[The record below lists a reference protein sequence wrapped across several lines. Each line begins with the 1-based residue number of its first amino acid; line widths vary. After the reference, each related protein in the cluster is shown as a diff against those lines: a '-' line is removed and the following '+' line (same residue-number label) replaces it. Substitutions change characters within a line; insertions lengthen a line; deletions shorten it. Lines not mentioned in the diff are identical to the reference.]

1 MIYLRIERLAVRRG
15 KPKYIDREYSLE
27 LSGICAMGIGKM
39 LAATWRTL
47 KLTRKS
53 DREEFFLYM
62 KLVFLGFGIVGVIGF
77 IIYFIA
83 SEIELIAGVANANA
97 SGATPA
103 IFFHLLSGLL

>member
-1 MIYLRIERLAVRRG
+1 
-15 KPKYIDREYSLE
+15 
-27 LSGICAMGIGKM
+27 MGIGKM
-39 LAATWRTL
+39 LTATWRTL

-103 IFFHLLSGLL
+103 ILFHLLTGVL